1 MTHYYFEF
9 KIKGENKTLYLT
21 FDDGPI
27 PEVTPEVL
35 DILDKYNAKATFF
48 CVADNIKKYPEVFQS
63 IIDRGHRLG
72 NHTYHHIKGW
82 ETPNNEYFEDIERAN
97 QLVNSNLFRPPYG
110 RIGFFQ
116 ARELRKKY
124 RLILWSVLSYDY
136 SGKLSKENVWDNIRK
151 SVTDN
156 DIILFHDNIKARDNM
171 IFALNNTLLYFSVGF
186 TVLMILKIS
195 AQYIPTS
202 PSTASDPSL

>member
-1 MTHYYFEF
+1 MITKIPKLIQNLLYYFEF

-48 CVADNIKKYPEVFQS
+48 CVADNIKKHPEVFQS

-82 ETPNNEYFEDIERAN
+82 ETPNKEYFEDIERAN

-116 ARELRKKY
+116 ARKLRKKY

-136 SGKLSKENVWDNIRK
+136 SCKLSKEKVWDNIRK

-171 IFALNNTLLYFSVGF
+171 IYSLSKTLLYYSQRGFQFKSV
-186 TVLMILKIS
+186 K
-195 AQYIPTS
+195 
-202 PSTASDPSL
+202 

>member
-1 MTHYYFEF
+1 MVITKIPKLIQYLLYYFEF
-9 KIKGENKTLYLT
+9 KIKGENKILYLT

-48 CVADNIKKYPEVFQS
+48 CVADNIKKHPEVFQS

-136 SGKLSKENVWDNIRK
+136 SGKLSKEKVWDNIRK

-171 IFALNNTLLYFSVGF
+171 IYSLSNTLFFYSKRGF
-186 TVLMILKIS
+186 QFKS
-195 AQYIPTS
+195 IPI
-202 PSTASDPSL
+202 

>member
-1 MTHYYFEF
+1 MVITKIPKLIQYLLYYFEF

-48 CVADNIKKYPEVFQS
+48 CVADNIKKHPEVFQS

-171 IFALNNTLLYFSVGF
+171 IYSLSNTLFFYSKRGF
-186 TVLMILKIS
+186 QFKS
-195 AQYIPTS
+195 IPE
-202 PSTASDPSL
+202 

>member
-1 MTHYYFEF
+1 MVITKIPKLIQYLLYYFEF
-9 KIKGENKTLYLT
+9 KIKGENKILYLT

-48 CVADNIKKYPEVFQS
+48 CVADNIKKHPEVFQS

-72 NHTYHHIKGW
+72 NHTYHHIKGL
-82 ETPNNEYFEDIERAN
+82 ETPNNEYFDDIERAN

-136 SGKLSKENVWDNIRK
+136 SGKLSKEKVWDNIRK

-156 DIILFHDNIKARDNM
+156 DIILFHDNIKAKDNM
-171 IFALNNTLLYFSVGF
+171 IYSLSNTLSFYSQRGF
-186 TVLMILKIS
+186 QFKS
-195 AQYIPTS
+195 IPI
-202 PSTASDPSL
+202 

>member
-1 MTHYYFEF
+1 VITKIPKLIQYLLYYFEF

-48 CVADNIKKYPEVFQS
+48 CVADNIKKHPEVFQS

-116 ARELRKKY
+116 VRELRKKY

-136 SGKLSKENVWDNIRK
+136 SGKLSKEKVWDNIRK

-171 IFALNNTLLYFSVGF
+171 IFALNNTLLYFSKKGF
-186 TVLMILKIS
+186 QFKS
-195 AQYIPTS
+195 IP
-202 PSTASDPSL
+202 L

>member
-1 MTHYYFEF
+1 MVIAKIPKLIQYLLYYFEF

-48 CVADNIKKYPEVFQS
+48 CVADNIKKHPEVFQS

-136 SGKLSKENVWDNIRK
+136 SGKLSKEKVWDNIRK

-171 IFALNNTLLYFSVGF
+171 IYSLSNTLSFYSQRGF
-186 TVLMILKIS
+186 QFKS
-195 AQYIPTS
+195 IPI
-202 PSTASDPSL
+202 

>member
-1 MTHYYFEF
+1 MVITKIPKLIQYLLYYFEF

-48 CVADNIKKYPEVFQS
+48 CVADNIKKHPEVFQS

-116 ARELRKKY
+116 VRELRKKY

-136 SGKLSKENVWDNIRK
+136 SGKLSKEKVWDNIRK

-171 IFALNNTLLYFSVGF
+171 IFALNNTLLYFSKKGF
-186 TVLMILKIS
+186 QFKS
-195 AQYIPTS
+195 IP
-202 PSTASDPSL
+202 L

>member
-1 MTHYYFEF
+1 MVITKIPKLIQYLLYYFEF

-136 SGKLSKENVWDNIRK
+136 SGKLSKEKVWDNIRK

-171 IFALNNTLLYFSVGF
+171 IYSLSNTLFFYSKRGF
-186 TVLMILKIS
+186 QFKS
-195 AQYIPTS
+195 IPI
-202 PSTASDPSL
+202 

>member
-1 MTHYYFEF
+1 MVITKIPKLIQYLLYYFEF
-9 KIKGENKTLYLT
+9 KIKGENKILYLT

-48 CVADNIKKYPEVFQS
+48 CVADNIKKHPEVFQS

-82 ETPNNEYFEDIERAN
+82 ESPNNEYFEDIERAN

-136 SGKLSKENVWDNIRK
+136 SGKLSKEKVWDNIRK

-171 IFALNNTLLYFSVGF
+171 IYSLSNTLFFYSKRGF
-186 TVLMILKIS
+186 QFKS
-195 AQYIPTS
+195 IP
-202 PSTASDPSL
+202 L

>member
-1 MTHYYFEF
+1 MVITKIPKLIQYLLYYFEF

-48 CVADNIKKYPEVFQS
+48 CVADNIKKHPEVFQS

-171 IFALNNTLLYFSVGF
+171 IYSLSNTLFFYSKRGF
-186 TVLMILKIS
+186 QFKS
-195 AQYIPTS
+195 IPI
-202 PSTASDPSL
+202 

>member
-1 MTHYYFEF
+1 MIAKIPKLIQYLLYYFEF

-48 CVADNIKKYPEVFQS
+48 CVADNIKKHPEVFQS

-171 IFALNNTLLYFSVGF
+171 IYSLSNTLFFYSKRGF
-186 TVLMILKIS
+186 QFKS
-195 AQYIPTS
+195 IPI
-202 PSTASDPSL
+202 

>member
-1 MTHYYFEF
+1 MVIAKIPKLIQYLLYYFEF

-171 IFALNNTLLYFSVGF
+171 IFALNNTLFFYSKRGF
-186 TVLMILKIS
+186 QFKS
-195 AQYIPTS
+195 IP
-202 PSTASDPSL
+202 L

>member
-1 MTHYYFEF
+1 MVITKIPKLIQNLLYYFEF

-48 CVADNIKKYPEVFQS
+48 CVADNIKKHPEVFQS

-171 IFALNNTLLYFSVGF
+171 IYSLSNTLFFYSKRGF
-186 TVLMILKIS
+186 QFKS
-195 AQYIPTS
+195 IP
-202 PSTASDPSL
+202 L

>member
-1 MTHYYFEF
+1 MVIAKIPKLIQYLLYYFEF

-48 CVADNIKKYPEVFQS
+48 CVADNIKKHPEVFQS

-171 IFALNNTLLYFSVGF
+171 IYSLSNTLFFYSKRGF
-186 TVLMILKIS
+186 QFKS
-195 AQYIPTS
+195 IP
-202 PSTASDPSL
+202 L

>member
-1 MTHYYFEF
+1 MIAKIPKLIQYLLYYFEF

-48 CVADNIKKYPEVFQS
+48 CVADNIKKHPEVFQS

-171 IFALNNTLLYFSVGF
+171 IYSLSNTLFFYSKRGF
-186 TVLMILKIS
+186 QFKS
-195 AQYIPTS
+195 IP
-202 PSTASDPSL
+202 L

>member
-1 MTHYYFEF
+1 MVITKIPKLIQYLLYYFEF

-48 CVADNIKKYPEVFQS
+48 CVADNIKKHPEVFQS

-171 IFALNNTLLYFSVGF
+171 IYSLSNTLFFYSKRGF
-186 TVLMILKIS
+186 QFKS
-195 AQYIPTS
+195 IP
-202 PSTASDPSL
+202 L

>member
-1 MTHYYFEF
+1 MVIAKIPKLIQYLLYYFEF

-48 CVADNIKKYPEVFQS
+48 CVADNIKKHPEVFQS

-136 SGKLSKENVWDNIRK
+136 SGKLSKEKVWDNIRK

-171 IFALNNTLLYFSVGF
+171 IYSLSNTLFFYSKRGF
-186 TVLMILKIS
+186 QFKS
-195 AQYIPTS
+195 IPI
-202 PSTASDPSL
+202 

>member
-1 MTHYYFEF
+1 MVITKIPKLIQYLLYYFEF
-9 KIKGENKTLYLT
+9 KIKGENKILYLT

-48 CVADNIKKYPEVFQS
+48 CVADNIKKHPEVFQS

-82 ETPNNEYFEDIERAN
+82 ESPNNEYFEDIERAN

-136 SGKLSKENVWDNIRK
+136 SGKLSKEKVWDNIRK

-171 IFALNNTLLYFSVGF
+171 IYSLSNTLSFYSQRGF
-186 TVLMILKIS
+186 QFKS
-195 AQYIPTS
+195 IPM
-202 PSTASDPSL
+202 

>member
-1 MTHYYFEF
+1 MITKIPKLIQYLLYYFEF

-48 CVADNIKKYPEVFQS
+48 CVADNIKKHPEVFQS

-116 ARELRKKY
+116 ARELKKKY

-171 IFALNNTLLYFSVGF
+171 IFALNNTLLYFSKKGF
-186 TVLMILKIS
+186 QFKS
-195 AQYIPTS
+195 IPE
-202 PSTASDPSL
+202 

>member
-1 MTHYYFEF
+1 MIAKIPKLIQYLLYYFEF

-48 CVADNIKKYPEVFQS
+48 CVADNIKKHPEVFQS

-171 IFALNNTLLYFSVGF
+171 IFALNNTLLYFSKKGF
-186 TVLMILKIS
+186 QFKS
-195 AQYIPTS
+195 IPE
-202 PSTASDPSL
+202 

>member
-1 MTHYYFEF
+1 MITKIPKLIQNLLYYFEF

-48 CVADNIKKYPEVFQS
+48 CVADNIKKHPEVFQS

-136 SGKLSKENVWDNIRK
+136 SGKLSKEKVWDNIRK

-171 IFALNNTLLYFSVGF
+171 IYSLSNTLFFYSKRGF
-186 TVLMILKIS
+186 QFKS
-195 AQYIPTS
+195 IPI
-202 PSTASDPSL
+202 

>member
-1 MTHYYFEF
+1 VIAKIPKLIQYLLYYFEF

-48 CVADNIKKYPEVFQS
+48 CVADNIKKHPEVFQS

-82 ETPNNEYFEDIERAN
+82 ETPNNEYFEDIGRAN

-171 IFALNNTLLYFSVGF
+171 IYSLSNTLFFYSKRGF
-186 TVLMILKIS
+186 QFKS
-195 AQYIPTS
+195 IP
-202 PSTASDPSL
+202 L

>member
-1 MTHYYFEF
+1 MVITKIPKLIQNLLYYFEF

-171 IFALNNTLLYFSVGF
+171 IYSLSNTLFFYSKRGF
-186 TVLMILKIS
+186 QFKS
-195 AQYIPTS
+195 IP
-202 PSTASDPSL
+202 L

>member
-1 MTHYYFEF
+1 MITKIPKLIQNLLYYFEF

-48 CVADNIKKYPEVFQS
+48 CVADNIKKHPEVFQS

-171 IFALNNTLLYFSVGF
+171 IYSLSNTLFFYSKRGF
-186 TVLMILKIS
+186 QFKS
-195 AQYIPTS
+195 IP
-202 PSTASDPSL
+202 L

>member
-1 MTHYYFEF
+1 MVIAKIPKLIQYLLYYFEF

-48 CVADNIKKYPEVFQS
+48 CVADNIKKHPEVFQS

-136 SGKLSKENVWDNIRK
+136 SGKLSKEKVWDNIRK

-171 IFALNNTLLYFSVGF
+171 IFALNNTLLYFSKKGF
-186 TVLMILKIS
+186 QFKS
-195 AQYIPTS
+195 IPE
-202 PSTASDPSL
+202 

>member
-1 MTHYYFEF
+1 MVIAKIPKLIQYLLYYFEF

-48 CVADNIKKYPEVFQS
+48 CVADNIKKHPEVFQS

-82 ETPNNEYFEDIERAN
+82 ETPNNEYFEDIGRAN

-171 IFALNNTLLYFSVGF
+171 IYSLSNTLFFYSKRGF
-186 TVLMILKIS
+186 QFKS
-195 AQYIPTS
+195 IP
-202 PSTASDPSL
+202 L

>member
-1 MTHYYFEF
+1 MIAKIPKLIQYLLYYFEF

-48 CVADNIKKYPEVFQS
+48 CVADNIKKHPEVFQS

-136 SGKLSKENVWDNIRK
+136 SGKLSKEKVWDNIRK

-171 IFALNNTLLYFSVGF
+171 IFALNNTLLYFSKKGF
-186 TVLMILKIS
+186 QFKS
-195 AQYIPTS
+195 IPE
-202 PSTASDPSL
+202 

>member
-1 MTHYYFEF
+1 MVIAKIPKLIQYLLYYFEF
-9 KIKGENKTLYLT
+9 KIKGENKILYLT

-48 CVADNIKKYPEVFQS
+48 CVADNIKKHPEVFQS

-136 SGKLSKENVWDNIRK
+136 SGKLSKEKVWDNIRK
-151 SVTDN
+151 SITDN

-171 IFALNNTLLYFSVGF
+171 IYSLSNTLFFYSKRGF
-186 TVLMILKIS
+186 QFKS
-195 AQYIPTS
+195 IP
-202 PSTASDPSL
+202 L

>member
-1 MTHYYFEF
+1 MVITKIPKLIQYLLYYFEF

-171 IFALNNTLLYFSVGF
+171 IYSLSNTLFFYSKRGF
-186 TVLMILKIS
+186 QFKS
-195 AQYIPTS
+195 IPI
-202 PSTASDPSL
+202 

>member
-1 MTHYYFEF
+1 MVITKIPKLIQYLLYYFEF

-48 CVADNIKKYPEVFQS
+48 CVADNIKKHPEVFQS

-116 ARELRKKY
+116 VRELRKKY

-171 IFALNNTLLYFSVGF
+171 IFALNNTLLYFSKKGF
-186 TVLMILKIS
+186 QFKS
-195 AQYIPTS
+195 IP
-202 PSTASDPSL
+202 L

>member
-1 MTHYYFEF
+1 MVIAKIPKLIQYLLYYFEF

-48 CVADNIKKYPEVFQS
+48 CVADNIKKHPEVFQS

-171 IFALNNTLLYFSVGF
+171 IFALNNTLLYFSKKGF
-186 TVLMILKIS
+186 QFKS
-195 AQYIPTS
+195 IPE
-202 PSTASDPSL
+202 

>member
-1 MTHYYFEF
+1 MVITKIPKLIQYLLYYFEF
-9 KIKGENKTLYLT
+9 KIKGENKILYLT

-48 CVADNIKKYPEVFQS
+48 CVADNIKKHPEVFQS

-72 NHTYHHIKGW
+72 NHTYHHIKGL
-82 ETPNNEYFEDIERAN
+82 ETPNNEYFDDIERAN

-136 SGKLSKENVWDNIRK
+136 SGKLSKEKVWDNIRK

-171 IFALNNTLLYFSVGF
+171 IYSLSNTLSFYSQRGF
-186 TVLMILKIS
+186 QFKS
-195 AQYIPTS
+195 IPI
-202 PSTASDPSL
+202 

>member
-1 MTHYYFEF
+1 MITKIPKLIQYLLYYFEF

-48 CVADNIKKYPEVFQS
+48 CVADNIKKHPEVFQS

-171 IFALNNTLLYFSVGF
+171 IYSLSNTLFFYSKRGF
-186 TVLMILKIS
+186 QFKS
-195 AQYIPTS
+195 IPI
-202 PSTASDPSL
+202 

>member
-1 MTHYYFEF
+1 MITKIPKLIQYLLYYFEF
-9 KIKGENKTLYLT
+9 KIKGENKILYLT

-48 CVADNIKKYPEVFQS
+48 CVADNIKKHPEVFQS

-136 SGKLSKENVWDNIRK
+136 SGKLSKEKVWDNIRK

-171 IFALNNTLLYFSVGF
+171 IYSLSNTLFFYSKRGF
-186 TVLMILKIS
+186 QFKS
-195 AQYIPTS
+195 IPI
-202 PSTASDPSL
+202 

>member
-1 MTHYYFEF
+1 MVIAKIPKLIQYLLYYFEF

-48 CVADNIKKYPEVFQS
+48 CVADNIKKHPEVFQS

-171 IFALNNTLLYFSVGF
+171 IYSLSNTLFFYSKRGF
-186 TVLMILKIS
+186 QFKS
-195 AQYIPTS
+195 IPI
-202 PSTASDPSL
+202 

>member
-1 MTHYYFEF
+1 MITKIPKLIQYLLYYFEF
-9 KIKGENKTLYLT
+9 KIKGENKILYLT

-48 CVADNIKKYPEVFQS
+48 CVADNIKKHPEVFQS

-72 NHTYHHIKGW
+72 NHTYHHIKGL
-82 ETPNNEYFEDIERAN
+82 ETPNNEYFDDIERAN

-136 SGKLSKENVWDNIRK
+136 SGKLSKEKVWDNIRK

-156 DIILFHDNIKARDNM
+156 DIILFHDNIKAKDNM
-171 IFALNNTLLYFSVGF
+171 IYSLSNTLSFYSQRGF
-186 TVLMILKIS
+186 QFKS
-195 AQYIPTS
+195 IPI
-202 PSTASDPSL
+202 

>member
-1 MTHYYFEF
+1 MVITKIPKLIQYLLYYFEF

-48 CVADNIKKYPEVFQS
+48 CVADNIKKHPEVFQS

-136 SGKLSKENVWDNIRK
+136 SGKLSKEKVWDNIRK

-171 IFALNNTLLYFSVGF
+171 IYSLSNTLFFYSKRGF
-186 TVLMILKIS
+186 QFKS
-195 AQYIPTS
+195 IP
-202 PSTASDPSL
+202 L

>member
-1 MTHYYFEF
+1 MVITKIPKLIQYLLYYFEF

-48 CVADNIKKYPEVFQS
+48 CVADNIKKHPEVFQS

-136 SGKLSKENVWDNIRK
+136 SGKLSKEKVWDNIRK

-171 IFALNNTLLYFSVGF
+171 IYSLSNTLFFYSKRGF
-186 TVLMILKIS
+186 QFKS
-195 AQYIPTS
+195 IPI
-202 PSTASDPSL
+202 

>member
-1 MTHYYFEF
+1 MVITKIPKLIQNLLYYFEF

-48 CVADNIKKYPEVFQS
+48 CVADNIKKHPEVFQS

-116 ARELRKKY
+116 ARKLRKKY

-136 SGKLSKENVWDNIRK
+136 SGKLSKEKVWDNIRK

-171 IFALNNTLLYFSVGF
+171 IFALNNTLLYFSKKGF
-186 TVLMILKIS
+186 QFKS
-195 AQYIPTS
+195 IPE
-202 PSTASDPSL
+202 

>member
-1 MTHYYFEF
+1 MVIAKIPKLIQYLLYYFEF

-48 CVADNIKKYPEVFQS
+48 CVADNIKKHPEVFQS

-136 SGKLSKENVWDNIRK
+136 SCKLSKENVWDNIRK

-171 IFALNNTLLYFSVGF
+171 IYSLSNTLFFYSKRGF
-186 TVLMILKIS
+186 QFKS
-195 AQYIPTS
+195 IP
-202 PSTASDPSL
+202 L